1 MNNLFKTFKDSNYL
15 RSKVFILIALSLLLS
30 LLYPKANL
38 IVSDVEIGGVWLEDD
53 IIADKPFPIL
63 KDEIVYIN
71 EVEAAKKSVF
81 PIFDKIIID
90 YFKVKDSLNLV
101 LNNFASIPEDNLIVS
116 KPNYRILKK
125 LDNNNKKKILAYL
138 NLEFDKIRNFK
149 IINFNKSDLNQDSIL
164 VKLNKYEEVVPL
176 KEVYDVNTIKSDVYE
191 KFIKV
196 YPNNPEII
204 VAIIDYFDY
213 FVKPNLIYN
222 SSLTKLEEKNVIQKI
237 SKNSGIVLEK
247 EKIVS
252 KHEKITPEIKQKIIS
267 YKIIKNQDAN
277 IGEKTLIFI
286 GKFLQTLSILLIF
299 SIYIFIFRKKIYS
312 NNLLLLMI
320 SIIILLISLQTYFIT
335 EARLSSSF
343 KYLIFIPVASM
354 LLTIL
359 FDSRVGFY
367 STVIISIIQSGLRG
381 NDYYFLVTSI
391 FTGAL
396 SVYTVRNIINRKQ
409 IFRSFF
415 FILLGYFV
423 SIVAVSLQ
431 RQDTYEI
438 IRDNIIF
445 AFTNSLLSPIL
456 TYGLTIFFER
466 IFNITTDLTYLEL
479 SDFTNPG
486 LREIQTDAPGTFMHS
501 LVLSSMVE
509 LAAEKINANPLL
521 AKVGALYHDIGKT
534 FIPQYF
540 IENQTSTDNIHDNLD
555 PYESAKI
562 LRAHVEQGIK
572 KAETLNLPQSI
583 IDFIPMHHGT
593 MIMKFFYE
601 KAKQL
606 YPDKVINEEDFR
618 YNGPKP
624 NTKETAIL
632 MLADACESTTRS
644 LKEKN
649 EEIIRNVVENIF
661 KLRIDDGQLDESPL
675 TFSEIKIVKEVFIS
689 CLVGQNHKRIEY
701 PHQKEIQQPNLKV

>member
-101 LNNFASIPEDNLIVS
+101 LNSFASIPEDNLIVS

-286 GKFLQTLSILLIF
+286 GKFL
-299 SIYIFIFRKKIYS
+299 
-312 NNLLLLMI
+312 
-320 SIIILLISLQTYFIT
+320 
-335 EARLSSSF
+335 
-343 KYLIFIPVASM
+343 
-354 LLTIL
+354 
-359 FDSRVGFY
+359 
-367 STVIISIIQSGLRG
+367 
-381 NDYYFLVTSI
+381 
-391 FTGAL
+391 
-396 SVYTVRNIINRKQ
+396 
-409 IFRSFF
+409 
-415 FILLGYFV
+415 
-423 SIVAVSLQ
+423 
-431 RQDTYEI
+431 
-438 IRDNIIF
+438 
-445 AFTNSLLSPIL
+445 
-456 TYGLTIFFER
+456 
-466 IFNITTDLTYLEL
+466 
-479 SDFTNPG
+479 
-486 LREIQTDAPGTFMHS
+486 
-501 LVLSSMVE
+501 
-509 LAAEKINANPLL
+509 
-521 AKVGALYHDIGKT
+521 
-534 FIPQYF
+534 
-540 IENQTSTDNIHDNLD
+540 
-555 PYESAKI
+555 
-562 LRAHVEQGIK
+562 
-572 KAETLNLPQSI
+572 
-583 IDFIPMHHGT
+583 
-593 MIMKFFYE
+593 
-601 KAKQL
+601 
-606 YPDKVINEEDFR
+606 
-618 YNGPKP
+618 
-624 NTKETAIL
+624 
-632 MLADACESTTRS
+632 
-644 LKEKN
+644 
-649 EEIIRNVVENIF
+649 
-661 KLRIDDGQLDESPL
+661 
-675 TFSEIKIVKEVFIS
+675 
-689 CLVGQNHKRIEY
+689 
-701 PHQKEIQQPNLKV
+701 